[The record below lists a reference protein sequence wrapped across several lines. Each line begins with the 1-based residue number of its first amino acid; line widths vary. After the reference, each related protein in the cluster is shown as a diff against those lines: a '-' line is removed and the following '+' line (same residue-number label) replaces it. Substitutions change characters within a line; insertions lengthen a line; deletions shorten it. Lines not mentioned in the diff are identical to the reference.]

1 MSLFRLDGRIALIT
15 GATRGLGAGMA
26 EALAEAGAIVIGT
39 GTSSLEETRKRVES
53 VGSKFHAIKAD
64 LSDPDAIAPLVNE
77 AYGLYNRIDI
87 LVNNAG
93 VLHLSDSE
101 VYKDKDWDFLL
112 QVNAK
117 AVFQLC
123 REVGIHMLNQK
134 YGKIINISSIHGI
147 GGGYKVASYTASKH
161 AVIGITKALANEWA
175 DRGINVN
182 AIAPGY
188 MVTDNTFNLR
198 QDEEQT
204 RLITDRI
211 PKRRWGTPDDLKGPV
226 VFLASEAS
234 DYVNGHVLVVDGGLT
249 NNN

>member
-1 MSLFRLDGRIALIT
+1 MELFRLDGKVALVT
-15 GATRGLGAGMA
+15 GATKGLGAGMA
-26 EALAEAGAIVIGT
+26 VALAEAGAKIIGV
-39 GTSSLEETRKRVES
+39 GTSSTENTKKRVEAVDS
-53 VGSKFHAIKAD
+53 EFYGIQAD
-64 LSDPDAIAPLVNE
+64 LSKPESISHIIKE
-77 AYGLYNRIDI
+77 AYSAYGRIDI

-93 VLHLSDSE
+93 VLHLSDTESHSDE
-101 VYKDKDWDFLL
+101 AWDFII
-112 QVNAK
+112 QVNSK

-123 REVGIHMLNQK
+123 REVGAHMLEQD
-134 YGKIINISSIHGI
+134 YGKIINISSIHGL

-198 QDEEQT
+198 QNREKTDE
-204 RLITDRI
+204 ITARI
-211 PKRRWGTPDDLKGPV
+211 PKKRWGTPDDLKGPV

-249 NNN
+249 NA